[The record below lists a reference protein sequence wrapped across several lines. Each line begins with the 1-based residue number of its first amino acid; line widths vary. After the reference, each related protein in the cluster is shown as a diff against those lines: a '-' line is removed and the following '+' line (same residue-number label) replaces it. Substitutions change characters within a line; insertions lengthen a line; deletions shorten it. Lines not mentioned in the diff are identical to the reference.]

1 MGERSLAVTASIG
14 GVQVGEKIASVAQIL
29 AKASQCLAAAVEL
42 GGNTVQVF
50 DPGAADRAEEER
62 IALWVE
68 RIGQALAGEG
78 FVLHWQPV
86 MSLQG
91 EPGELYEA
99 CLRVEVNGELV
110 TPSGFLGIA
119 EEHGLLAQID
129 RWVVRRVIEVLGE
142 RERAGRKTGLIARV
156 SPASFAGEE
165 LVQLVRAELAAQGV
179 PGERL
184 WLEAPEARVFT
195 HLRSARQ
202 FLDAVAPLGCRV
214 GLEQFG
220 SGLDSFQMLAHF
232 KPAFVKI
239 DPGLTD
245 GVGKGGEGQDKV
257 RAITARARA
266 EGIVTVAERV
276 DDAQAMSQLFSAG
289 VEYVSGDFV
298 APVGPAMNFDFG

>member
-1 MGERSLAVTASIG
+1 M
-14 GVQVGEKIASVAQIL
+14 
-29 AKASQCLAAAVEL
+29 
-42 GGNTVQVF
+42 
-50 DPGAADRAEEER
+50 
-62 IALWVE
+62 W
-68 RIGQALAGEG
+68 
-78 FVLHWQPV
+78 
-86 MSLQG
+86 
-91 EPGELYEA
+91 
-99 CLRVEVNGELV
+99 VEVNGELV